1 MMRKERKFSN
11 QNQNVNIRKLSSSNV
26 ISISIIALVML
37 STPLLVQG
45 HVDTGRDYSLS
56 LAARQRFSSI
66 TLTAHLTLGEG
77 RQKKDVAGALIH
89 FYTCN
94 SAGRILKELGHSV
107 TGRDGKATFYWSATH
122 NGNFWFVAAYT
133 VRTPSGKTST
143 VTS

>member
-1 MMRKERKFSN
+1 MKRKERKLSN
-11 QNQNVNIRKLSSSNV
+11 QNQNINIRRLNSNNV
-26 ISISIIALVML
+26 ISISIIALVLL

-45 HVDTGRDYSLS
+45 HVDTSRNYSLS

-66 TLTAHLTLGEG
+66 TLTAHLTLSEG
-77 RQKKDVAGALIH
+77 WGKDVAGALIH

-94 SAGRILKELGHSV
+94 SAGRILKEIGHSV
-107 TGRDGKATFYWSATH
+107 TGRDGKATFHWSATH
-122 NGNFWFVAAYT
+122 NGNYWFVGAYT